1 MNAQEL
7 RRYSRQ
13 IMLPEIG
20 LGGQQR
26 LLASRALIVGLG
38 GLGSPVAIYLAAA
51 GVGNL
56 TLVDPDRVELSNLQR
71 QVIHGSAD
79 IGRPKVASAMD
90 AVARLNP
97 ATRVRSVT
105 QAFDKEAMLA
115 EVANADVVLDA
126 SDNFDTRFAI
136 NEACVTT
143 GTPLVSGAA
152 TGFHGEVSAFDRR
165 LEDSACYRCLYSED
179 AAGEDNC
186 ASAGVIAPL
195 LGIIGATQALEATK
209 LLLGRGEGL
218 QGRVLRLDG
227 LKMQWRS
234 TLLRRDPA
242 CPVCNC
248 AVSSR
253 HGHSIKAQDK

>member
-20 LGGQQR
+20 LAGQQR
-26 LLASRALIVGLG
+26 LLASQALIVGLG

-79 IGRPKVASAMD
+79 IGRPKVESAMD
-90 AVARLNP
+90 AVLRLNP
-97 ATRVRSVT
+97 ATRVRPII
-105 QAFDKEAMLA
+105 QGFDKEAMLA
-115 EVANADVVLDA
+115 EVANADVVLDT

-136 NEACVTT
+136 NEACVRT

-152 TGFHGEVSAFDRR
+152 MGFHGEVSVFDHR
-165 LEDSACYRCLYSED
+165 LEGSPCYRCLYSEE
-179 AAGEDNC
+179 AAGDENC
-186 ASAGVIAPL
+186 ASTGVVAPL
-195 LGIIGATQALEATK
+195 LGIIGATQTLEAIK
-209 LLLGRGEGL
+209 LLVGRREGL
-218 QGRVLRLDG
+218 QGRVLKLDG
-227 LKMQWRS
+227 LNMQWRS
-234 TLLRRDPA
+234 AILRRDPA
-242 CPVCNC
+242 CPVCVP
-248 AVSSR
+248 ASLLV
-253 HGHSIKAQDK
+253 

>member
-7 RRYSRQ
+7 LRYSRQ

-20 LGGQQR
+20 LAGQQR

-38 GLGSPVAIYLAAA
+38 GLGSPVAIYLTAA
-51 GVGNL
+51 GLGNL
-56 TLVDPDRVELSNLQR
+56 TLIDPDQVELSNLQR

-79 IGRPKVASAMD
+79 IGRPKVESAMD
-90 AVARLNP
+90 AVLRLNP
-97 ATRVRSVT
+97 AMQVRPIS
-105 QAFDKEAMLA
+105 QSFDKEAMLA

-136 NEACVTT
+136 NEASVTT

-152 TGFHGEVSAFDRR
+152 TGFNGEVSVFDHR
-165 LEDSACYRCLYSED
+165 LEDSPCYRCLYSEETPGD
-179 AAGEDNC
+179 ESC

-195 LGIIGATQALEATK
+195 IGIIGATQALEAIK
-209 LLLGRGEGL
+209 LLVGSGEGL
-218 QGRVLRLDG
+218 QARVLRLDG

-234 TLLRRDPA
+234 AILRRDPS
-242 CPVCNC
+242 CPVC
-248 AVSSR
+248 ALPKT
-253 HGHSIKAQDK
+253 G